1 MIFGQFYNSQICIG
15 MYCSIST
22 SITLFRVKNV
32 RKNIEVQ
39 FWFFYFANEE
49 ILVGGKKFN
58 IKKYFE
64 F

>member
-1 MIFGQFYNSQICIG
+1 

-49 ILVGGKKFN
+49 IPVGGKKFN

>member
-49 ILVGGKKFN
+49 IPVEGKKFN